1 MLTRSDPNGVCVVLR
16 VALEHRRVVEPAQ
29 LHRRGKMEKIAAVIF
44 LKFELVKKQIALGV
58 ENIS

>member
-1 MLTRSDPNGVCVVLR
+1 MLR

-29 LHRRGKMEKIAAVIF
+29 LHRPGKMEKIAAVIF

-58 ENIS
+58 ESIS